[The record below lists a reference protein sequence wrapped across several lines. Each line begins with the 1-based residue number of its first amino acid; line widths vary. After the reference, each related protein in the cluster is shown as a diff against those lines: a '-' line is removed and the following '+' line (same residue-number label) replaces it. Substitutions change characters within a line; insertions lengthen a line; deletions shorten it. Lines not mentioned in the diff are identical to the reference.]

1 MLLFALKADYFE
13 IVPLHQQVSAIG
25 VADRQVRAAFEQ
37 AEGHFL
43 VMIDDGVFTDP
54 VERGHLLLQN
64 NPTILRYKTIV
75 HHWGAVTTII
85 CLYSPGFTV
94 LHPSD
99 AA

>member
-1 MLLFALKADYFE
+1 
-13 IVPLHQQVSAIG
+13 
-25 VADRQVRAAFEQ
+25 
-37 AEGHFL
+37 
-43 VMIDDGVFTDP
+43 MIDGSVFTDP
-54 VERGHLLLQN
+54 IERGHLLLQN

-75 HHWGAVTTII
+75 NHWGAVTTII